1 MLVNKHNS
9 KNYYKKSPAK
19 KRAKKLNN
27 AISYFKIASL
37 ITIITMMSFMFILG
51 YDFMIQCDYFKAKNI
66 IVTGTHI
73 LSEKHILEQFEINND
88 TNILS
93 MNLAILQKKIQ
104 SHPWIKE
111 AEIMR
116 DLPDKLLIRIN
127 EQKPVAIL
135 DIGRKFFINDS
146 GKIFK
151 EKSDS
156 DPDIFPVITGLKLQ
170 DINLS
175 GETYG
180 VPFSAVMNVLQLGQK
195 AKSILPNRLIKTIKV
210 DHDTGLTLHTVDN
223 TSFMINEIK
232 LGYKNY
238 RNKYDK
244 LKNVLIY
251 LGGENN
257 LSGFNSIDLNNLNR
271 IIITPVSIKA
281 PTRNNKEI

>member
-1 MLVNKHNS
+1 
-9 KNYYKKSPAK
+9 
-19 KRAKKLNN
+19 
-27 AISYFKIASL
+27 
-37 ITIITMMSFMFILG
+37 MSFMFILG